1 MVRYCPIKVCKPPFS
16 YLCILKTFKR
26 RNNGTYTFAN
36 FGILVVYQCAKGI
49 FDNGLPIGLWNF
61 YFIIL
66 IEVSIFLYS
75 KIQE

>member
-1 MVRYCPIKVCKPPFS
+1 
-16 YLCILKTFKR
+16 LKTFKR

-66 IEVSIFLYS
+66 ELLLRYS
-75 KIQE
+75 QAFNTSTI